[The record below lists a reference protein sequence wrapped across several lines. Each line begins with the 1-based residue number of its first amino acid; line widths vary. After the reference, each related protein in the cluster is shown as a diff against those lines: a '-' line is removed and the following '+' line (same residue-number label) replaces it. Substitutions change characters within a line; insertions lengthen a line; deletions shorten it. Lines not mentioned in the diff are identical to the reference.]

1 MSSTKAKRLY
11 LTINKLMELIEDEIH
26 KNTNNEL
33 FNILEFMDNMNN
45 RTFANY
51 RNHPGYKLMKSYKSI
66 VVRIGIHYIT
76 KHKYNKKM
84 VNIEPSWIII
94 NTKFYHIMTLL
105 KLFNCSNLYISVPI
119 HSHHHKLHKLN
130 EHFEDT
136 HDILY
141 QTQQIINIIIYLK
154 YYTKNNGDFTTYYET
169 FNNPITDNQLCEFCD
184 SIYHKYK
191 YDYDIF
197 DLEDE
202 FND

>member
-1 MSSTKAKRLY
+1 MVL
-11 LTINKLMELIEDEIH
+11 LCEIFGNGG
-26 KNTNNEL
+26 K
-33 FNILEFMDNMNN
+33 
-45 RTFANY
+45 FALVQVSPIPY
-51 RNHPGYKLMKSYKSI
+51 
-66 VVRIGIHYIT
+66 T
-76 KHKYNKKM
+76 
-84 VNIEPSWIII
+84 
-94 NTKFYHIMTLL
+94 T
-105 KLFNCSNLYISVPI
+105 ISVPI

-130 EHFEDT
+130 EYFEDT

-141 QTQQIINIIIYLK
+141 QTQQIINIIISPK

-191 YDYDIF
+191 YDYGIF

>member
-1 MSSTKAKRLY
+1 
-11 LTINKLMELIEDEIH
+11 
-26 KNTNNEL
+26 
-33 FNILEFMDNMNN
+33 
-45 RTFANY
+45 
-51 RNHPGYKLMKSYKSI
+51 
-66 VVRIGIHYIT
+66 
-76 KHKYNKKM
+76 M
-84 VNIEPSWIII
+84 VNIKPSWIII

-119 HSHHHKLHKLN
+119 H
-130 EHFEDT
+130 FGDT

-141 QTQQIINIIIYLK
+141 LTQQIINIIIYLK

-184 SIYHKYK
+184 SIYQKYK

-202 FND
+202 FNDEIM